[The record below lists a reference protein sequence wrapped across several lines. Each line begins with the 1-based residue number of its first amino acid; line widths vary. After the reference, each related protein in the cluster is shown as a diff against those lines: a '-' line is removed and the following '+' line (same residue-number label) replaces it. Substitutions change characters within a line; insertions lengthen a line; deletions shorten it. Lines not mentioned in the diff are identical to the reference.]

1 MAEKDKQDPSKEFDE
16 VEDAMS
22 EASNETAKVPNEEE
36 AEPANVEGSEA
47 KRN

>member
-1 MAEKDKQDPSKEFDE
+1 MADKDKKDPSKDFDE

-22 EASNETAKVPNEEE
+22 EASNETAKVPDEDE

-47 KRN
+47 QRP

>member
-1 MAEKDKQDPSKEFDE
+1 MAEKDQKDQSTGLDE

-22 EASNETAKVPNEEE
+22 EASSETAKVPNEEE

-47 KRN
+47 KRP